1 MNNNHK
7 LLLLFVFLCQSC
19 SQSIVINSVIPEP
32 LVTKIENF
40 SLGITYDKNIQD
52 FQFMNTNSESG
63 EPDIKIDLINSQVI
77 LFNKILKSYFSDLV
91 ELPSNNSD
99 IYTDIDLYMEAK
111 LDAFELLSPT
121 VSGNDKY
128 AVWLKYKVI
137 LYDNEKNLLSNWY
150 ITGYGE
156 QPIESR
162 LAESLTRAVDLALRD
177 VGVNLIIQIE
187 DDFDKFKTIM
197 SEDL

>member
-7 LLLLFVFLCQSC
+7 LLLLFVILCQSC

-32 LVTKIENF
+32 LVTKIENI

-52 FQFMNTNSESG
+52 YQFMNTNSESG
-63 EPDIKIDLINSQVI
+63 EPDIKIDLINSQVN
-77 LFNKILKSYFSDLV
+77 LFNKILKSYFPDLV
-91 ELPSNNSD
+91 ELPSNNSE
-99 IYTDIDLYMEAK
+99 IYTDIDLYMDAK

-137 LYDNEKNLLSNWY
+137 LYDNKKTLLSNWY

-156 QPIESR
+156 QPIGSR

-187 DDFDKFKTIM
+187 DDFDKFKTKM
-197 SEDL
+197 SEDS

>member
-91 ELPSNNSD
+91 ELPSNNSE
-99 IYTDIDLYMEAK
+99 IYTGIDLYMEAK

-137 LYDNEKNLLSNWY
+137 IYDNKKTLLSNWY

-187 DDFDKFKTIM
+187 DDFDKFKTKM
-197 SEDL
+197 SEDS

>member
-7 LLLLFVFLCQSC
+7 LLLLFVILCQSC

-52 FQFMNTNSESG
+52 YQFMNTNSESG
-63 EPDIKIDLINSQVI
+63 EPDIKIDLINSQVN
-77 LFNKILKSYFSDLV
+77 LFNKILKSYFPDLV
-91 ELPSNNSD
+91 ELPSNNSEV
-99 IYTDIDLYMEAK
+99 YTDIDLYMDAK

-137 LYDNEKNLLSNWY
+137 LYDNKKTLLSNWY

-156 QPIESR
+156 QPIGSR

-187 DDFDKFKTIM
+187 DDFDKFKTKM
-197 SEDL
+197 SEDS

>member
-1 MNNNHK
+1 MNNNHR

-52 FQFMNTNSESG
+52 YQFMNTNSESG
-63 EPDIKIDLINSQVI
+63 EPDIKIDLINSQVN

-91 ELPSNNSD
+91 ELPSNNSE
-99 IYTDIDLYMEAK
+99 IYTGIDLYMEAK
-111 LDAFELLSPT
+111 LDVFELLSPT

-137 LYDNEKNLLSNWY
+137 LYDNKKTLLSNWY

-187 DDFDKFKTIM
+187 DDFDKFKTKM
-197 SEDL
+197 SEDS